1 LEMGR
6 AGHTSPGPTSG
17 GSPASRKDEI
27 VSKDGGELDVMER
40 IVDSFKKAKCE
51 YDEIVKVLEEGGMGG
66 RWGSGGGA
74 RGAALRRKC
83 DAWEGEREERKADV
97 IKVAKR
103 ISELRATGR

>member
-1 LEMGR
+1 MR
-6 AGHTSPGPTSG
+6 HGPPRG
-17 GSPASRKDEI
+17 GPPPASRKDEI

-40 IVDSFKKAKCE
+40 IVDAFRKAKSE
-51 YDEIVKVLEEGGMGG
+51 YDEIIKVLEDGGMGG

-83 DAWEGEREERKADV
+83 DAWEEEREERKADV
-97 IKVAKR
+97 IKVARR